1 MAEGYGVSV
10 WCLDSLQTGR
20 YVSGVRAVAQSIYR
34 RLTTPRGTLRG
45 GAEESTFGLDL
56 PGLVGSATTPADLA
70 ALPVRIQAE
79 LLKDDR
85 IARVVATVTD
95 ETLGPGETTLT
106 VGLAVTLN
114 DSQGSFTLTLAVD
127 DMTVE
132 ILGALPS

>member
-10 WCLDSLQTGR
+10 WCLDSMQTGR
-20 YVSGVRAVAQSIYR
+20 YVSGARAVAQSIYR

-45 GAEESTFGLDL
+45 GAEESTYGLDL
-56 PGLVGSATTPADLA
+56 PGLVGAATEPADLA

-85 IARVVATVTD
+85 IARVTATVTD
-95 ETLGPGETTLT
+95 ATLGPGETTVT
-106 VGLAVTLN
+106 VELAVTLN

-127 DMTVE
+127 SVNVG
-132 ILGALPS
+132 ILGSLPS